1 MNLREAATSVETFK
15 QHVLSE
21 CKLSPSEHDK
31 YMLSYLYINYQVVS
45 DDSNEESKV
54 APFYM
59 ALVSDREL
67 KQYLMQVVQAGR
79 KIAMRIEKNALADE
93 M

>member
-1 MNLREAATSVETFK
+1 MATFK
-15 QHVLSE
+15 QHALTE

-31 YMLSYLYINYQVVS
+31 YMLSYLYINYQTSS
-45 DDSNEESKV
+45 DNQNEESRV
-54 APFYM
+54 TPFYM
-59 ALVSDREL
+59 PLISDRDL

-79 KIAMRIEKNALADE
+79 KIAMRIEKSALIDE